1 MNLLIKLFR
10 RSCRALAKIVF
21 PSSLRVFFL
30 RLAGANIGKDVT
42 INEGFT
48 LACSVGNENYL
59 LIEDR
64 VAIGPETI
72 FILTSDPNYSR
83 LNDFKHLY
91 PFIGV
96 KGEIQLK
103 HDSWIGAGAII
114 LPNVTVGEFS
124 VVGAGSVV
132 TKDVPPYTVVAGV
145 PARNIK
151 HLDKNVRE
159 DLILNY

>member
-1 MNLLIKLFR
+1 MNLLTKFFR
-10 RSCRALAKIVF
+10 RICRALAKIVF

-30 RLAGANIGKDVT
+30 RLAGVNIGRDVA

-48 LACSVGNENYL
+48 IACDVGHEENL

-64 VAIGPETI
+64 VAVGPGTT

-83 LNDFKHLY
+83 LNNFKSIY
-91 PFIGV
+91 SFIDI
-96 KGEIQLK
+96 KGKIELK

-114 LPNVTVGEFS
+114 IPNVTIGEFS

-151 HLDKNVRE
+151 YLDKCE
-159 DLILNY
+159 GDLT

>member
-1 MNLLIKLFR
+1 MNILSKFFK
-10 RSCRALAKIVF
+10 RSCRSLAKIVF

-30 RLAGANIGKDVT
+30 RLAGVNIGKEVA

-48 LACSVGNENYL
+48 LACNVGHESYL

-64 VAIGPETI
+64 VAVGPEVI

-83 LNDFKHLY
+83 LNDFKRLY
-91 PFIGV
+91 PFINI
-96 KGEIQLK
+96 KGKIQLK

-145 PARNIK
+145 PARTTK
-151 HLDKNVRE
+151 HLDIKIRE
-159 DLILNY
+159 DLISNY

>member
-1 MNLLIKLFR
+1 MNFLVKFIR
-10 RSCRALAKIVF
+10 RTCRALAKIVF

-30 RLAGANIGKDVT
+30 RLAGANIGRDVA

-48 LACSVGNENYL
+48 LACNVGHENYL

-64 VAIGPETI
+64 VAVGPETI

-83 LNDFKHLY
+83 LNDFKHIY
-91 PFIGV
+91 PFINVEGQ
-96 KGEIQLK
+96 IHLK

-124 VVGAGSVV
+124 VIGAGSVV

-145 PARNIK
+145 PAKNIK
-151 HLDKNVRE
+151 YLDKNVRR
-159 DLILNY
+159 I